1 MGSSLQSRQQ
11 AAHLLKN
18 MKVIAAYMLAVVGGN
33 DKPDVASVKKILS
46 SVGIDLDGD
55 DSKKLEDLV
64 EEMSAKDLDEVMKAG
79 LEKLKSVPGG
89 GGGGG
94 GGGAAAGGAAA
105 EAPKEEE
112 EEEEEEIPAAGGLFD
127 DGDD

>member
-1 MGSSLQSRQQ
+1 MGEFLPRQQ

-46 SVGIDLDGD
+46 SVGIELEGD
-55 DSKKLEDLV
+55 SAKQLEDLV
-64 EEMSAKDLDEVMKAG
+64 EEMASKDMAEILKAG

-89 GGGGG
+89 GAAAP
-94 GGGAAAGGAAA
+94 GAAAAV
-105 EAPKEEE
+105 EEE

-127 DGDD
+127 DV